1 MVERDFQFASR
12 TFRVE
17 APAAEA
23 EWLEE
28 FLSPQFAIGRAGRP
42 DCHARLDVSP
52 ARYTDLASL
61 GPEPGGGL
69 VPCFT
74 LDGGVLTGQPWN
86 VPGETRVV
94 FDEAAKV
101 FYSRG
106 PGERPT
112 VEVIASEVTPGARV
126 ALMRVVREWAM
137 RHARRAG
144 WLISHA
150 AAVALDG
157 EAIVFAGPKGAGKT
171 TLLVHTLL
179 HAEKGSFIANDRTG
193 LSLDDD
199 GVVAA
204 GIPTIVSLRP
214 SAAWDPRQEARLREA
229 QYHHRH
235 TVAEAARMRD
245 GGTTRPV
252 SVWSLSPRQ
261 LCRVLDVE
269 SSASAPVGTLVF
281 PSVAPSGSG
290 SIVEP
295 ISPEDALDLL
305 KNATF
310 SVWSPDSLMHIG
322 DDGAPVQ
329 NRPAS
334 PEEFVRRVRSIR
346 CRLGPEAYRGGMLW
360 LDRLRRR

>member
-12 TFRVE
+12 TIRVE

-28 FLSPQFAIGRAGRP
+28 FVSPQFAAGRAGRP
-42 DCHARLDVSP
+42 DCHARLDVNS
-52 ARYTDLASL
+52 ARYTELATF
-61 GPEPGGGL
+61 GPDPGGRL

-74 LDGGVLTGQPWN
+74 LDGGVLAGQAWN

-126 ALMRVVREWAM
+126 AIMRVVREWAM

-157 EAIVFAGPKGAGKT
+157 EALVFAGPKGAGKT

-179 HAEKGSFIANDRTG
+179 HAGKASFIANDRTG
-193 LSLDDD
+193 LSLDGDT
-199 GVVAA
+199 VVAA

-235 TVAEAARMRD
+235 TLAEAATMRHA
-245 GGTTRPV
+245 GMTRPI

-261 LCRVLDVE
+261 LCQVLGVE
-269 SSASAPVGTLVF
+269 SSASAPVRTLVF
-281 PSVAPSGSG
+281 PSVGPSGSG

-295 ISPEDALDLL
+295 ISPQHALDLL
-305 KNATF
+305 TDATF
-310 SVWSPDSLMHIG
+310 SVWPPDSLMDIG
-322 DDGAPVQ
+322 DAGAPVED
-329 NRPAS
+329 RPAS

-346 CRLGPEAYRGGMLW
+346 CCLGPDAYRGGMPW
-360 LDRLRRR
+360 LDRLRLH

>member
-12 TFRVE
+12 TIRVE
-17 APAAEA
+17 ASVAEA
-23 EWLEE
+23 AWLEE
-28 FLSPQFAIGRAGRP
+28 FLSPQFAITHGGHP
-42 DCHARLDVSP
+42 DCHARFDVNP
-52 ARYTDLASL
+52 ARYRELASL
-61 GPEPGGGL
+61 GPEPGGRL

-74 LDGGVLTGQPWN
+74 LDGGVLAGQAWN

-94 FDEAAKV
+94 FDEAAQV
-101 FYSRG
+101 FYRRC

-126 ALMRVVREWAM
+126 AIMRVVREWAM

-157 EAIVFAGPKGAGKT
+157 EALVFAGPKGAGKT
-171 TLLVHTLL
+171 SLLVHTLL
-179 HAEKGSFIANDRTG
+179 RADKASFIANDRAG
-193 LSLDDD
+193 LSLDGDK
-199 GVVAA
+199 VVAA

-214 SAAWDPRQEARLREA
+214 SAAWDPRHEARLREA

-235 TVAEAARMRD
+235 TLEEAAAMRQA
-245 GGTTRPV
+245 GTPRPV

-261 LCRVLDVE
+261 LCRVLGVE
-269 SSASAPVGTLVF
+269 SRASAPVRTLVF

-295 ISPEDALDLL
+295 ISPEHALELL
-305 KNATF
+305 MDATF

-322 DDGAPVQ
+322 GDGAPVQ
-329 NRPAS
+329 DQPPS
-334 PEEFVRRVRSIR
+334 PGEFVGRVHSIR
-346 CRLGPEAYRGGMLW
+346 CRLGPEAYRGGMPW
-360 LDRLRRR
+360 LDRLRLR